1 MKNAE
6 NMIFAY
12 EPLKD
17 QEYMSKRMQA
27 YFKKKLYC
35 ELQDLLEKEP
45 EFSATIQED
54 STKESDFADQGTNEE
69 LRFNHFVCHEHD
81 VHHRQAI
88 EVALRRIE
96 DGSYGYCA
104 ATGRPI
110 GIHRMLAAPYATY
123 CIDVQ
128 SERENGYRKMSSYRA
143 YQ

>member
-1 MKNAE
+1 MRSAE
-6 NMIFAY
+6 LMIFGY
-12 EPLKD
+12 DPLKD
-17 QEYMSKRMQA
+17 QDYMSKRMQD
-27 YFKKKLYC
+27 YFKKKLC
-35 ELQDLLEKEP
+35 GELQDLINKEP
-45 EFSATIQED
+45 EFSATIQEGN
-54 STKESDFADQGTNEE
+54 TKESDFVDQGTNEE

-88 EVALRRIE
+88 EAALKRIE

-128 SERENGYRKMSSYRA
+128 SERENGFRKVSSYRM